1 MRLTVLGAVGVLDAS
16 AAAPS
21 GEIARRVLAVLAA
34 EANRPVLPA
43 RLADLVWPRDASPQ
57 DNRLQAHVSR
67 WRKALGRHRIG
78 YGTAGYTLHLATE
91 ELDAL
96 EFEALAAAGTTARGR
111 GDLGAGIDLAQ
122 QALSLWHGPAFADLA
137 DHDCVR
143 ARRVELE
150 TARDR
155 VRLDLLEMLCET
167 GAYDRVV
174 AEAAVALL
182 TDPWNESVHRAL
194 ARAHYGRG
202 DQVAALAVL
211 TDLEARLRGDLGLDL
226 GPASQLL
233 RGQIL
238 RHEAVTERRSAPAA
252 TVPESSAV
260 PGWAERLAALP
271 LTTQQAVRAAALA
284 GLDWDTAQ
292 IAQVVDVDGP
302 ALADALAPAL
312 AAGIAVRDEGGIRFA
327 DPGVRDQVAA
337 LISPGEALALHRG
350 LGESLLRRHGEPALL
365 RRAADHVAAAAP
377 LDPATALLAVELD
390 QQLAHTSM
398 VQAQYAAAVHHARRA
413 LTSATNVTGDD
424 SVRIDR
430 ARLWLTLGEAL
441 QGAGELDAAMAAH
454 AAAAET
460 PGAGAQITISSA
472 LGYEECSVR
481 ARRPRTGAR
490 DRSVRLLTQAL
501 DAAGVA
507 DPRQVE
513 VLASLAQAL
522 SFSGLDARAGRMVQ
536 DAVTGARD
544 GSDPEAL
551 ARTLLRGVA
560 AHDPVTGAAAR
571 FELAREAAAVAR
583 AAEADELELDAL
595 AAWVPELMRH
605 DRLLETE
612 EVVAR
617 VEHLAQTQGNLVH
630 PHQVPMWRAALALAA
645 GRHDEAEVLIED
657 FRIAGERAG
666 YADTARIHGFQSILL
681 ALGRRTPERAAAVLA
696 RFDHDRGFEPWRA
709 TALAVAHARGDRAT
723 AVRILTPWSARR
735 FALAR
740 PFAGIRTFCACLV
753 AEAVAEYGD
762 EAARSRLAAL
772 VRPGV
777 GQRQVLGAGAAVLG
791 DASEALGL
799 LLAVPS

>member
-1 MRLTVLGAVGVLDAS
+1 MRLTVLGAVSVLDAS

-43 RLADLVWPRDASPQ
+43 RLADLVWPRDESPQ

-96 EFEALAAAGTTARGR
+96 EFETLAAAGTAARGR

-122 QALSLWHGPAFADLA
+122 HALSLWRGPAFADLA
-137 DHDCVR
+137 DHDCVHT
-143 ARRVELE
+143 RRVELE

-174 AEAAVALL
+174 PEAAVALQA
-182 TDPWNESVHRAL
+182 DPWNESVHRAL

-238 RHEAVTERRSAPAA
+238 RHEPVTERRAGPASPAPA
-252 TVPESSAV
+252 TGTV

-271 LTTQQAVRAAALA
+271 LTTQRAVRAAALA
-284 GLDWDTAQ
+284 GPVWDTAQ
-292 IAQVVDVDGP
+292 IAQVVGVDGP
-302 ALADALAPAL
+302 VLADALAPAL
-312 AAGIAVRDEGGIRFA
+312 AAGIAVRDEGGIRFS
-327 DPGVRDQVAA
+327 DPGVREQVAA

-350 LGESLLRRHGEPALL
+350 LGESLLRRRGEPALL

-377 LDPATALLAVELD
+377 LDPATAGLAVELD
-390 QQLAHTSM
+390 QELAHASM
-398 VQAQYAAAVHHARRA
+398 VQAQYADAVRHARRA
-413 LTSATNVTGDD
+413 LTSATNVTDD
-424 SVRIDR
+424 PVRIDR

-441 QGAGELDAAMAAH
+441 QAAGDLDAAMAAH

-501 DAAGVA
+501 AAAGIE
-507 DPRQVE
+507 DPRRVE
-513 VLASLAQAL
+513 VLAALAQAL
-522 SFSGLDARAGRMVQ
+522 SFSGLDARAGRMVE

-544 GSDPEAL
+544 SSDPETL

-571 FELAREAAAVAR
+571 FDLAREAATVAR

-657 FRIAGERAG
+657 FRVAGERAG

-696 RFDHDRGFEPWRA
+696 RFDDDRGFEPWRA

-723 AVRILTPWSARR
+723 AVRILAPWSARR

-762 EAARSRLAAL
+762 EAARGRLAAL

-791 DASEALGL
+791 DASEALGV